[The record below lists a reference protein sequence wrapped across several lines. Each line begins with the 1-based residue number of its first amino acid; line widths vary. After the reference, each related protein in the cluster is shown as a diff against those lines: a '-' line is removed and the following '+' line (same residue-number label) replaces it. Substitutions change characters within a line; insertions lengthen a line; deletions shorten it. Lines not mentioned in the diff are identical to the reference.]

1 MRLRGL
7 ISALLLLISGK
18 SRYFIFYYYYDSRSS
33 LFFCFLTAPASLML
47 STFCP
52 LAVVSLIKNI
62 VAGKMRIAEQETGF
76 LVRKYS
82 LVLFL

>member
-18 SRYFIFYYYYDSRSS
+18 SRYFIFYYYYDSRST
-33 LFFCFLTAPASLML
+33 LFFYFLTAPASLML

-52 LAVVSLIKNI
+52 LAAVTLIKNI
-62 VAGKMRIAEQETGF
+62 VAGK
-76 LVRKYS
+76 
-82 LVLFL
+82 